1 MGDQGIASPILSR
14 SHAHLTISP
23 SGQVYITDLRSLH
36 GTSIISAKEPSSSVV
51 LKPFSPVQLCDQD
64 TIVLGKRVNAS
75 NKSYAPVKF
84 TVSFRYPELGQ
95 GSRDGERKYLGEL
108 SQEDLADKF
117 LFANKKFLAAKA
129 IKSTDTW
136 KKAMTTSLEYS
147 VIPGAAVS
155 RKSSKEPHKYG
166 IPEWMRYSSEE
177 PQLENIPMVAD
188 SGDDDDGI
196 ISISSKSRTSR
207 IRSEMQKSD
216 HQSVLSLSSD
226 EEDEWPRGSSNEIA
240 NEGCNGEV
248 DDNSFTDYDD
258 LGSPEVFGV
267 HEADHSADAKNMH
280 EQSRDGEIQCQ
291 DSQSE
296 HDYWSP
302 SYRSS
307 PVAWHFSPNLSDY
320 ENESDEQQ
328 NNSDAAALF
337 SASVQDEVDALE
349 NGNIGEAGY
358 SGDKVNNGETL
369 PQEPPV
375 PQTQADKLASLDEDE
390 QRESFYRAIAASF
403 VEADGQGKA
412 LQFDSEPLQ
421 LSSENVARLDSTNT
435 SSEQPPASDF
445 SPYGSEQAVLR
456 NEMDALTKKKAELF
470 HSYENE
476 NEDEHEDH
484 NDYDDDVE
492 ASRGDDMSIIY
503 SSEEKEDDLDDRSIE
518 DEATKE
524 NSNCLI
530 RDKRPRQ
537 EVASNKYTDDKLL
550 TGKITMHMDTT
561 IAQEVTTP
569 SSSSEA
575 DSLDLPSSGGKK
587 LGLHRDIEEEV
598 AVFLEQSQQML
609 ACELE
614 IT

>member
-1 MGDQGIASPILSR
+1 M
-14 SHAHLTISP
+14 
-23 SGQVYITDLRSLH
+23 
-36 GTSIISAKEPSSSVV
+36 
-51 LKPFSPVQLCDQD
+51 
-64 TIVLGKRVNAS
+64 NAS

-108 SQEDLADKF
+108 SQEDLAEKF
-117 LFANKKFLAAKA
+117 LFANQKFLAAKA

-136 KKAMTTSLEYS
+136 KKSMTTSLDYS
-147 VIPGAAVS
+147 VIPGAAIS
-155 RKSSKEPHKYG
+155 GKSSKEPHKYG

-207 IRSEMQKSD
+207 ISQRSD

-240 NEGCNGEV
+240 DEGRNGEV

-267 HEADHSADAKNMH
+267 HEADHPANAKNMH
-280 EQSRDGEIQCQ
+280 GQSREGENHAIQSQ
-291 DSQSE
+291 DNQSE

-307 PVAWHFSPNLSDY
+307 PVAWHFSPDLSDY
-320 ENESDEQQ
+320 ENESDKQQ

-337 SASVQDEVDALE
+337 SPSVQDEVDALE

-369 PQEPPV
+369 PQEPAV
-375 PQTQADKLASLDEDE
+375 PQTQVDKRASLDEDA

-421 LSSENVARLDSTNT
+421 LSSDNVARLDSTNA
-435 SSEQPPASDF
+435 SFEQPPASDF

-456 NEMDALTKKKAELF
+456 NEKDALTKKKAELF
-470 HSYENE
+470 YSYENGD
-476 NEDEHEDH
+476 EDEDH
-484 NDYDDDVE
+484 NDYDDDE

-503 SSEEKEDDLDDRSIE
+503 SSEEKEHDLDDRSIE
-518 DEATKE
+518 DEARKE

-530 RDKRPRQ
+530 REKRPKQ

-550 TGKITMHMDTT
+550 TGKITMHVDTT

-575 DSLDLPSSGGKK
+575 DSLDLPSSEGKK
-587 LGLHRDIEEEV
+587 LDLHRDIEEEV

-609 ACELE
+609 ACELD

>member
-1 MGDQGIASPILSR
+1 M
-14 SHAHLTISP
+14 
-23 SGQVYITDLRSLH
+23 
-36 GTSIISAKEPSSSVV
+36 
-51 LKPFSPVQLCDQD
+51 
-64 TIVLGKRVNAS
+64 NAS

-84 TVSFRYPELGQ
+84 TVTFRYPELGQ

-147 VIPGAAVS
+147 VIPSAAVS
-155 RKSSKEPHKYG
+155 RKFSKEPHKYG

-216 HQSVLSLSSD
+216 HQSVLSLSSG

-280 EQSRDGEIQCQ
+280 GQSRDGENHAIQCQ

-349 NGNIGEAGY
+349 NSNIGEAGY

-412 LQFDSEPLQ
+412 PQFDSEPLQ
-421 LSSENVARLDSTNT
+421 LSSDNVARHDSTNT
-435 SSEQPPASDF
+435 SEQPLASDF
-445 SPYGSEQAVLR
+445 SPYGSKQAVLR
-456 NEMDALTKKKAELF
+456 NEKDALTKKKAELF
-470 HSYENE
+470 YSHENE
-476 NEDEHEDH
+476 NEDEHEGT

-530 RDKRPRQ
+530 REKRPRQ
-537 EVASNKYTDDKLL
+537 KVASNKYTDDKLL
-550 TGKITMHMDTT
+550 TGKITMHVDTT

-575 DSLDLPSSGGKK
+575 DSFDLPSSGGKK
-587 LGLHRDIEEEV
+587 LDLHRDIEEEV

>member
-1 MGDQGIASPILSR
+1 M
-14 SHAHLTISP
+14 
-23 SGQVYITDLRSLH
+23 
-36 GTSIISAKEPSSSVV
+36 
-51 LKPFSPVQLCDQD
+51 
-64 TIVLGKRVNAS
+64 NAS

-84 TVSFRYPELGQ
+84 IVSFRYPELGQ

-136 KKAMTTSLEYS
+136 KKAMTTSLDYS

-155 RKSSKEPHKYG
+155 EKSSKEPHKYG

-177 PQLENIPMVAD
+177 PQLESIPMVAD

-207 IRSEMQKSD
+207 ISQKSD

-240 NEGCNGEV
+240 NEGRNGEV

-258 LGSPEVFGV
+258 LGSPEIFGV
-267 HEADHSADAKNMH
+267 HESDHSADAKNVH
-280 EQSRDGEIQCQ
+280 GQSRKGENHAIQSH
-291 DSQSE
+291 DNQSE

-307 PVAWHFSPNLSDY
+307 PVAWHFSPDLSDY

-358 SGDKVNNGETL
+358 SGDKVNNGEIL
-369 PQEPPV
+369 PQEPAV

-390 QRESFYRAIAASF
+390 QRESFYRAIAASL

-421 LSSENVARLDSTNT
+421 LSSDNVARLDSTNT
-435 SSEQPPASDF
+435 SSEPPTASDF

-456 NEMDALTKKKAELF
+456 NEKDVLTKKKAELSY
-470 HSYENE
+470 SYENE
-476 NEDEHEDH
+476 NGDEDEDH
-484 NDYDDDVE
+484 NDYDDDDE

-503 SSEEKEDDLDDRSIE
+503 SSEEKEDDLDDRSSIE
-518 DEATKE
+518 DEARNE

-530 RDKRPRQ
+530 RERRPKQ
-537 EVASNKYTDDKLL
+537 GVAPNKHTDDKLL
-550 TGKITMHMDTT
+550 TDKITMHVDTT

-575 DSLDLPSSGGKK
+575 DSLDLPSSEGKK
-587 LGLHRDIEEEV
+587 LDLHRDIEEEV

-609 ACELE
+609 ACEFG